1 MSETYTYF
9 QPEYVSKFKCDG
21 QKCSAKCCRNWA
33 ITIDKETYEQYSNIK
48 PESAAEEITRHIA
61 KRDGDNEYVVILDKN
76 SNCPLLTEDNWCS
89 IQKKYGADFLSVT
102 CATYPRKIKKSG
114 NFYECALTLTC
125 PVVAEMVLLADEP
138 LKFEEIET
146 STPLNSKIGVEL
158 APFAP
163 STFKFVTDMQM
174 AAITILQERNLTID
188 QRLMM
193 LGLYLDRLC
202 ELTDNRSIKDYELMQ
217 LNEFYKN
224 SNFLQEQSAQFSA
237 VLNFDA
243 HEHIKLL
250 LGLLET
256 LYGVGNI
263 VGVKEAE
270 IIRSITATLNLK
282 PDKDNQIS
290 VNSIVPTY
298 NALNEDR
305 KNFVQKFSTI
315 FENYLV
321 NEFFFGTYPF
331 KFKVKINLNYGV
343 FVITY
348 KMLELVT
355 FSMANVNSASRE
367 DLISQIMWY
376 VTKLDHNQSFFNKI
390 FDYMKDKSD
399 IVEIMQSMLQ
409 V

>member
-1 MSETYTYF
+1 M
-9 QPEYVSKFKCDG
+9 
-21 QKCSAKCCRNWA
+21 
-33 ITIDKETYEQYSNIK
+33 
-48 PESAAEEITRHIA
+48 
-61 KRDGDNEYVVILDKN
+61 
-76 SNCPLLTEDNWCS
+76 
-89 IQKKYGADFLSVT
+89 
-102 CATYPRKIKKSG
+102 
-114 NFYECALTLTC
+114 
-125 PVVAEMVLLADEP
+125 
-138 LKFEEIET
+138 
-146 STPLNSKIGVEL
+146 
-158 APFAP
+158 
-163 STFKFVTDMQM
+163 
-174 AAITILQERNLTID
+174 
-188 QRLMM
+188 
-193 LGLYLDRLC
+193 
-202 ELTDNRSIKDYELMQ
+202 
-217 LNEFYKN
+217 
-224 SNFLQEQSAQFSA
+224 
-237 VLNFDA
+237 
-243 HEHIKLL
+243 
-250 LGLLET
+250 ET

-290 VNSIVPTY
+290 VSSVVPTY

-321 NEFFFGTYPF
+321 NEFFMNLYPF